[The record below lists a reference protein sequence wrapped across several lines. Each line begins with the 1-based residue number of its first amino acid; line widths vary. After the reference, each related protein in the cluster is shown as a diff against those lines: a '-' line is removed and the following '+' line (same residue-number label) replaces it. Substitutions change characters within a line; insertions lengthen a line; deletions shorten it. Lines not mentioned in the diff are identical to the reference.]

1 MPQAVNTKLRPY
13 FTGAAEP
20 IHATRAL
27 NVIYVSLLKAA
38 LHVQIITDKT
48 NKSGVI
54 HRSMAS
60 RTAAIGT

>member
-1 MPQAVNTKLRPY
+1 LPQAVNSKLRPY
-13 FTGAAEP
+13 FPGAAEP
-20 IHATRAL
+20 IHATSAL
-27 NVIYVSLLKAA
+27 NVIVSLLKAA
-38 LHVQIITDKT
+38 LRVQIITDKR